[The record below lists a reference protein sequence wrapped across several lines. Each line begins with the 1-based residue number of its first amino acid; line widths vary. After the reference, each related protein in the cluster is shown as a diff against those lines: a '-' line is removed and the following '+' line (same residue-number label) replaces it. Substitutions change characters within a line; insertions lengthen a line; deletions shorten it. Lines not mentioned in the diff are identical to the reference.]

1 MLVLPLFLALNKNQ
15 LNCNERQK
23 AFVGDAPTGGTVRCN
38 KNFSWVWPVERDL
51 TLPSISCGFESM
63 RKKGT
68 SAMYTAQHTAKI
80 VSWLIVP

>member
-1 MLVLPLFLALNKNQ
+1 MLVLPLFLILNKNQ

-23 AFVGDAPTGGTVRCN
+23 AFVGAAPTEDLYDVIKT
-38 KNFSWVWPVERDL
+38 SWVWPVERDL
-51 TLPSISCGFESM
+51 TLPSISCGFDCM

-80 VSWLIVP
+80 VSWLIIP

>member
-1 MLVLPLFLALNKNQ
+1 MLVLPLFLILNKNQ
-15 LNCNERQK
+15 LNCNECQK
-23 AFVGDAPTGGTVRCN
+23 AFDEIKTSR
-38 KNFSWVWPVERDL
+38 VWPVERDL

-80 VSWLIVP
+80 VSWLIIP